1 MALQGS
7 GAISLSQIQTE
18 LGGANPISM
27 SEYYRNGA
35 YTGSNNTSVPTSGVI
50 SMSNFYGA
58 SSVDLVPDATA
69 WNDIYQTGS
78 TGGTT
83 SGSANTVT
91 VTGINTSITLSVTL
105 TGGYCNG
112 AADNGFNADINIW
125 AVVNGVQSSNITGG
139 QTDSFSPTTFN
150 ITVSNNTTVY
160 FAATLN
166 VSDTLDGAAS
176 GQAGGTITVRNVSSG
191 STVLDTFSVYL
202 TAGAP

>member
-18 LGGANPISM
+18 LGGANPVSL
-27 SEYYRNGA
+27 SEYYRNGT
-35 YTGSNNTSVPTSGVI
+35 YTGSNNTSVPTSGAI

-78 TGGTT
+78 SGGST

-91 VTGINTSITLSVTL
+91 VTGINTSITLSITL

-112 AADNGFNADINIW
+112 AADNAFNATVDIW
-125 AVVNGVQSSNITGG
+125 AVVNGVESTYISGTH
-139 QTDSFSPTTFN
+139 TDSFSVTTFN
-150 ITVSNNTTVY
+150 ISVSNNSTVY
-160 FAATLN
+160 FAGILS
-166 VSDTLDGAAS
+166 VSDALEGAAS

-191 STVLDTFSVYL
+191 NTVLDTFAVYL